1 WEHAGYANTS
11 FTDGTSL
18 TENNKRHAREK
29 KKAFANSVDPDETPH
44 DAASHQGL
52 RCLLKEISIIP
63 LRLVL
68 SLVLGKLDLMH
79 GSCPLLREDFS
90 LKDSMITVNW
100 VMRVVY
106 RVIS

>member
-1 WEHAGYANTS
+1 CRNRI
-11 FTDGTSL
+11 L
-18 TENNKRHAREK
+18 
-29 KKAFANSVDPDETPH
+29 KAFANSLDPDENVAGDH
-44 DAASHQGL
+44 
-52 RCLLKEISIIP
+52 CEIFIKP
-63 LRLVL
+63 VRNNVNQTEAQ
-68 SLVLGKLDLMH
+68 